1 MAVAMAFAVI
11 MVVMALGVRVIL
23 QGSTDK
29 RLNLLVGVPVHTGV
43 QCDASAGQRL
53 SSATANPTAQQDGYA
68 VVFSEIQRERRAR
81 FRWRPEFDSSAGM
94 NP

>member
-29 RLNLLVGVPVHTGV
+29 RLNLLVGVPVYTGV

-68 VVFSEIQRERRAR
+68 VVFQKSSESAV
-81 FRWRPEFDSSAGM
+81 PASAGVQ
-94 NP
+94 NLTRLQG